1 MYFQF
6 CNKSYV
12 NAAFALGLVFP
23 ILNILECLGKE
34 PEEVGHGVLGA
45 LFAGF
50 LIFGAYNRNSNSIQV
65 WMILVFLDIII
76 YIITGKEI
84 LESFLVCMYLG
95 SFTLPLPLYKAKRV
109 QLNGK
114 TLQNLKKSL
123 ITGIVKLI
131 SMSAKNEISGH
142 FREIFV
148 FCGMTFFDVI
158 TIFVAK
164 KARTEIDGE
173 WCGYFYCDTNIKGR
187 ESY

>member
-95 SFTLPLPLYKAKRV
+95 SFTLPLPLYKAK
-109 QLNGK
+109 
-114 TLQNLKKSL
+114 
-123 ITGIVKLI
+123 
-131 SMSAKNEISGH
+131 
-142 FREIFV
+142 
-148 FCGMTFFDVI
+148 
-158 TIFVAK
+158 
-164 KARTEIDGE
+164 
-173 WCGYFYCDTNIKGR
+173 
-187 ESY
+187 

>member
-1 MYFQF
+1 M
-6 CNKSYV
+6 
-12 NAAFALGLVFP
+12 FP
-23 ILNILECLGKE
+23 I
-34 PEEVGHGVLGA
+34 
-45 LFAGF
+45 
-50 LIFGAYNRNSNSIQV
+50 SI
-65 WMILVFLDIII
+65 
-76 YIITGKEI
+76 KEI
-84 LESFLVCMYLG
+84 LESFLFCMYLG
-95 SFTLPLPLYKAKRV
+95 SFTLPPLHKAKRV